1 MVEKRVED
9 GAVMNDGQQTPP
21 AGLSATLLREGRK
34 MLSFGV
40 IGVGNGFVN
49 YAVTVG
55 VTMLALT
62 PLGLAASDP
71 ALGLAKALGWA
82 VAVSNSYLLNTLF
95 TFAHESG
102 RRLDWRTYFRFV
114 ASGTLGLAIEV
125 ASFLFAVRYLPLS
138 LAAIVPIGLAFVAN
152 FAMARLFVFSRPGD
166 RH

>member
-1 MVEKRVED
+1 MVQKRVD
-9 GAVMNDGQQTPP
+9 HGAVMNERQQPP
-21 AGLSATLLREGRK
+21 TGGLAATLLREGRK

-49 YAVTVG
+49 YGVTVG
-55 VTMLALT
+55 VTVLVLT

-95 TFAHESG
+95 TFAYESG
-102 RRLDWRTYFRFV
+102 GRLSWPTYLRFV
-114 ASGTLGLAIEV
+114 ASGTVGLAIEV

-152 FAMARLFVFSRPGD
+152 FAMARLFVFSRPGG

>member
-1 MVEKRVED
+1 
-9 GAVMNDGQQTPP
+9 MNDRQQPP
-21 AGLSATLLREGRK
+21 PSGLAATLLREGRK

-55 VTMLALT
+55 VTVLALT

-95 TFAHESG
+95 TFAGESG

-125 ASFLFAVRYLPLS
+125 TSFLFAVRYLPLS

-152 FAMARLFVFSRPGD
+152 FAMARLFVFSRPGG

>member
-1 MVEKRVED
+1 
-9 GAVMNDGQQTPP
+9 MNERQQPP
-21 AGLSATLLREGRK
+21 TGGLAATLLREGRK

-49 YAVTVG
+49 YGVTVG
-55 VTMLALT
+55 VTVLVLT

-95 TFAHESG
+95 TFARESG
-102 RRLDWRTYFRFV
+102 GRLSWPTYLRFV
-114 ASGTLGLAIEV
+114 ASGTVGLAIEV

-152 FAMARLFVFSRPGD
+152 FAMARLFVFSRPGG

>member
-1 MVEKRVED
+1 MVQKRVD
-9 GAVMNDGQQTPP
+9 HGAVMNERQQPP
-21 AGLSATLLREGRK
+21 TGGLAATLLREGRK

-55 VTMLALT
+55 VTVLVLT
-62 PLGLAASDP
+62 PLGLAANDP

-102 RRLDWRTYFRFV
+102 RRLSWPTYLRFV
-114 ASGTLGLAIEV
+114 ASGTVGLAIEV

-152 FAMARLFVFSRPGD
+152 FAMARLFVFSRPGG